1 MFAQLLQ
8 NNEYIKHSNDLVERF
23 LEKGYKENI
32 QNQIGKLDILERST
46 LLHQTNA
53 VRKNVIPFLVNL

>member
-8 NNEYIKHSNDLVERF
+8 HNEYIKHSNDLVERF

-32 QNQIGKLDILERST
+32 QNQIGKVDILKRST